1 MKMCADRKAV
11 LVLET
16 VVVMLLLF
24 HSVHAL
30 IYSIQPPRMVL
41 RGAVGENIEGFV
53 DVANPN
59 NVTLYAK
66 ITSRG
71 DIADMIQLNE
81 TDFALNPGEN
91 KRINFTFATDVPG
104 NYTGELVFRLSSGE
118 KGTGAALASQVIII
132 AQEAEHPEEGSSAP
146 VTGLYTLLPAIGA
159 GTVLV
164 VGGVAVFLMVMR
176 RQLG

>member
-66 ITSRG
+66 ITS
-71 DIADMIQLNE
+71 
-81 TDFALNPGEN
+81 
-91 KRINFTFATDVPG
+91 
-104 NYTGELVFRLSSGE
+104 LS
-118 KGTGAALASQVIII
+118 LIHI
-132 AQEAEHPEEGSSAP
+132 
-146 VTGLYTLLPAIGA
+146 
-159 GTVLV
+159 
-164 VGGVAVFLMVMR
+164 
-176 RQLG
+176 